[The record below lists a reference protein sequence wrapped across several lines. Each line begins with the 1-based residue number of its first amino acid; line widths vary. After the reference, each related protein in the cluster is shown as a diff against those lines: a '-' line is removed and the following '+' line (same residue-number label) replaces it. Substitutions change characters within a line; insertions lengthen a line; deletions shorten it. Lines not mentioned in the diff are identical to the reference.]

1 MILEIDE
8 KTKEGKSLVSF
19 LREIAQ
25 NSSFLNLIS
34 DKEAEELEDNN
45 LGKLMMESRTGN
57 ILSENEKSI
66 SLSWEKGKNT
76 KKFIIY
82 KLRKGKP
89 AEMNSPENIY
99 QVTSETTLSIPKTSH
114 TDLKRYYFVISSQS
128 QTNTE
133 SGPEYFYLH

>member
-1 MILEIDE
+1 MFFSAKILRQDPLRLEE
-8 KTKEGKSLVSF
+8 KLKRDLYRYPALPPSNERIVQIVPQIPAKT
-19 LREIAQ
+19 
-25 NSSFLNLIS
+25 LI
-34 DKEAEELEDNN
+34 
-45 LGKLMMESRTGN
+45 
-57 ILSENEKSI
+57 SENEKSI

>member
-34 DKEAEELEDNN
+34 DKEAEELEDKN
-45 LGKLMMESRTGN
+45 LGKLMMEFRTGN

-66 SLSWEKGKNT
+66 FLKN
-76 KKFIIY
+76 
-82 KLRKGKP
+82 
-89 AEMNSPENIY
+89 
-99 QVTSETTLSIPKTSH
+99 
-114 TDLKRYYFVISSQS
+114 LKADAK
-128 QTNTE
+128 
-133 SGPEYFYLH
+133 